1 MMVTS
6 STNKLRMEHDYR
18 LIDWEAAGLAN
29 PSIARIDRIA
39 AIPVSHIGT
48 AGMIGK
54 LTRIDINAIDE
65 IPVKIEDEKKPQAN
79 PEA

>member
-6 STNKLRMEHDYR
+6 STNKLHMEHDYR

-39 AIPVSHIGT
+39 AIPASYIGT

-65 IPVKIEDEKKPQAN
+65 ILVKIEDEKESQAN